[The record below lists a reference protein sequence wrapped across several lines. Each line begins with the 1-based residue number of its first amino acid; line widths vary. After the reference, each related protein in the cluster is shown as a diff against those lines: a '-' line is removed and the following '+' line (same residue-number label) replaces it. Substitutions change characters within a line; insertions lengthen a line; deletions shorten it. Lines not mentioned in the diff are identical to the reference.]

1 MEGMYTMR
9 KLTLTNHAQ
18 SNTTV
23 LENEFIDNYMAKA
36 NGEYVKVYLLLLR
49 HLTEPSGT
57 LTVSRIADLLE
68 ITEKDVVRALNYWKK
83 QGLLEYESA
92 PESGPASSSLPSDV
106 PDIRQYRSRKEFK
119 ELLFVAEQYL
129 GKTLSATD
137 IEAITYFYETL
148 HMSADLIEYLIE
160 YCVENGHKSIHYIQ
174 KVALSWHEQEFHTV
188 EEAKAGT
195 QAYNRNCYS
204 VLNAYG
210 IKGRS
215 PATSEIA
222 YIRKWNEEYGF
233 ALEII
238 LEACA
243 RTMNKIHQ
251 PSFEYTDSILKS
263 WLAQNLGVAP
273 EKICCISI
281 MPCVAKKAEAELPTM
296 ATPAGPDVDYVL
308 TTREL
313 VRMIRADQLDP
324 ALLPEEEMDSP
335 MGTFTGA
342 AAIFGT
348 TGGVME
354 AALRTAAYTLTGS
367 NPDPDAFQAVRTQP
381 GLRELTCELAGAT
394 IRCAVVSGLRNTR
407 QLIEAIKAKRV
418 HYDFVEVMACPG
430 GCVGGG
436 GQPISVEDEE
446 LACVRGEELYA
457 LDQKNPLRFSHEN
470 PVVQTLY
477 REYLG
482 RPLSPKAEALLHTD
496 HSAWSMPNIQK

>member
-92 PESGPASSSLPSDV
+92 PESGPASSSPPSDV

-210 IKGRS
+210 IKRFRVFCPHQIQGLNNRCHRLFRWMS
-215 PATSEIA
+215 IDLNHFAVTISYENIPAP
-222 YIRKWNEEYGF
+222 F
-233 ALEII
+233 
-238 LEACA
+238 
-243 RTMNKIHQ
+243 
-251 PSFEYTDSILKS
+251 LKS
-263 WLAQNLGVAP
+263 YF
-273 EKICCISI
+273 S
-281 MPCVAKKAEAELPTM
+281 KKAPFF
-296 ATPAGPDVDYVL
+296 
-308 TTREL
+308 R
-313 VRMIRADQLDP
+313 I
-324 ALLPEEEMDSP
+324 
-335 MGTFTGA
+335 
-342 AAIFGT
+342 
-348 TGGVME
+348 
-354 AALRTAAYTLTGS
+354 
-367 NPDPDAFQAVRTQP
+367 
-381 GLRELTCELAGAT
+381 
-394 IRCAVVSGLRNTR
+394 
-407 QLIEAIKAKRV
+407 KRV
-418 HYDFVEVMACPG
+418 T
-430 GCVGGG
+430 
-436 GQPISVEDEE
+436 
-446 LACVRGEELYA
+446 
-457 LDQKNPLRFSHEN
+457 K
-470 PVVQTLY
+470 
-477 REYLG
+477 
-482 RPLSPKAEALLHTD
+482 
-496 HSAWSMPNIQK
+496 